1 MWNLVNLVTYFA
13 NQTYYEALR
22 IISVSNFELKM
33 KNLYQLQP
41 YSISV
46 ELFTF
51 QILFFLPFTMLHPH
65 EEPEEGFSENTLS
78 APTEDPKKEE
88 KKGGAEGGKLDIWH
102 SGP

>member
-1 MWNLVNLVTYFA
+1 
-13 NQTYYEALR
+13 
-22 IISVSNFELKM
+22 
-33 KNLYQLQP
+33 
-41 YSISV
+41 
-46 ELFTF
+46 
-51 QILFFLPFTMLHPH
+51 MLHPH